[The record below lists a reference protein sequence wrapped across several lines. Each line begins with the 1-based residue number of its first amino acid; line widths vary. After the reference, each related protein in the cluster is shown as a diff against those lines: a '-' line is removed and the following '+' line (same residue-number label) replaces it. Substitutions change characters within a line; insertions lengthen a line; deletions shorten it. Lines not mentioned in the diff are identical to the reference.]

1 MVSGAL
7 GVTVGCPFSPSLAS
21 FGDGGLVSHELA
33 CHGGLTLQ
41 KLGWATTCAQ
51 CELAFVLFASMVEV
65 NGSKHLLYYYQCIL

>member
-7 GVTVGCPFSPSLAS
+7 GGDCWVPLLPPLAS

-41 KLGWATTCAQ
+41 KLGWATTCASVN
-51 CELAFVLFASMVEV
+51 FVLFASMVEV